1 MTTNS
6 RCFVACAIATFLVAA
21 GCAHTVHLNSYP
33 EGATVYV
40 DGEEIGATP
49 ATYHETTGWGG
60 SHLVRVEKDGYQP
73 VSRVVDQSGWHS
85 GLVVA
90 SVVGGLFL
98 CWPALGGIA
107 FSRQMPSVVEFDLTP
122 KNSALARNR
131 DVTVMD
137 ENSPY

>member
-1 MTTNS
+1 MTTTS
-6 RCFVACAIATFLVAA
+6 RCCAACAIATFLAAA

-40 DGEEIGATP
+40 DGEEIGETP
-49 ATYHETTGWGG
+49 ATYRETTGWGG

-73 VSRVVDQSGWHS
+73 VSRVVTQSDWHS

-107 FSRQMPSVVEFDLTP
+107 FSRQMPSVVEFELKS
-122 KNSALARNR
+122 KNTAIARNR
-131 DVTVMD
+131 DATVVD
-137 ENSPY
+137 EDGAY